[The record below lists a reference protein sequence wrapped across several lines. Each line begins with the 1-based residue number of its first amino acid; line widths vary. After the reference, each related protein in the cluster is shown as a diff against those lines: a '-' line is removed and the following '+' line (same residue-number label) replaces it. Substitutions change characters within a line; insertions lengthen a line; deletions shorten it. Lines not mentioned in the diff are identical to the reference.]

1 MGDWHPFW
9 EMFNLRLLAMTL
21 RNFSIPLI
29 LMLFVAPS
37 SLSSQ
42 TLRSATR
49 IEPIQLTAPMRGEL
63 MISGTFGEPRPNHY
77 HSGMDI
83 KTGGKIGWP
92 VLAVEDGFVSRL
104 KISPGGYGHVIYID
118 HPNGLSSVYAHLDK
132 FEPNLA
138 KFARDLQYQF
148 QSFDIDTLLEAN
160 QFVFKKG
167 QQIAWSGNSGSS
179 AGPHLHFEIRETH
192 SELALN
198 PLNFGFSVKDQTPPT
213 VSHLKLYPISES
225 FYDNKGEIYPL
236 QQKNGQWTAPE
247 MEVPEGFFSIAI
259 RAFDRQDLSPE
270 HKNGIPILRLYED
283 SVLIFERIQDTVE
296 FSLTRYSHALIDYG
310 ERIRSGGDF
319 YLFCQLPGNLE
330 RRPYQTSPSN
340 GRLPIRAGEI
350 KKYKAVL
357 EDFHGNQTEVFFSV
371 KGTTAL
377 TPKWKH
383 DAYPGKA
390 GQLSSGDATFS
401 WEAGSFYDA
410 LSLEISEEK
419 NKDKDKKSHTYS
431 ILLSSL
437 AAIHKP
443 MKIQIKPTQ
452 LQGDLKDKTLLVLE
466 NAKGTKKALLTETLP
481 DGSLVASFNEPGK
494 IYMSI
499 DTAVPKITPLNFQTG
514 NRSFSGKEMK
524 FRISDDLSG
533 IKSYKGYV
541 DGQWVLFEYDAKNA
555 LISYTF
561 DEKCGPGEHEL
572 KLIVTDG
579 KNNIST
585 FTTTF
590 KN

>member
-1 MGDWHPFW
+1 
-9 EMFNLRLLAMTL
+9 MTTRHFFL
-21 RNFSIPLI
+21 VSLWIVLW
-29 LMLFVAPS
+29 ATS

-42 TLRSATR
+42 TLRSALS
-49 IEPIQLTAPMRGEL
+49 IEPIQLMAPMQGEL

-83 KTGGKIGWP
+83 KTGGKTGWP
-92 VLAVEDGFVSRL
+92 VVAVEDGFVSRV
-104 KISPGGYGHVIYID
+104 KVSAGGYGHAIYMD

-132 FEPNLA
+132 FEPSLA
-138 KFARDLQYQF
+138 KFVRELQYQL
-148 QSFDIDTLLEAN
+148 QSFEIDTLLPAN

-198 PLNFGFSVKDQTPPT
+198 PMNFGFSVKDKTPPT
-213 VSHLKLYPISES
+213 VSHLKLYSISES
-225 FYDNKGEIYPL
+225 FYDSKGVIYPL

-270 HKNGIPILRLYED
+270 HKNGIPVLRLYED
-283 SVLIFERIQDTVE
+283 SVLLFRRIQDTVA

-330 RRPYQTSPSN
+330 NRPYQSSPTN
-340 GRLPIRAGEI
+340 GRQRIRAGEI
-350 KKYKAVL
+350 RKYRAVL
-357 EDFHGNQTEVFFSV
+357 EDFHGNQTEVYFTV
-371 KGTTAL
+371 KGTTAVPA
-377 TPKWKH
+377 TRKY
-383 DAYPGKA
+383 DAHPDKA
-390 GQLSSGDATFS
+390 GQLSLGAANVS

-410 LSLEISEEK
+410 LSLEFSEEK
-419 NKDKDKKSHTYS
+419 NIDKDKWSHTYS
-431 ILLSSL
+431 VLLPSL
-437 AAIHKP
+437 AAIHTP
-443 MKIQIKPTQ
+443 VKIQITPT
-452 LQGDLKDKTLLVLE
+452 LLKGDLKEKFLIVLE
-466 NAKGTKKALLTETLP
+466 NAKGTKKALNTELLP
-481 DGSLVASFNEPGK
+481 DGSLLASFNEPGK
-494 IYMSI
+494 IYVSI
-499 DTAVPKITPLNFQTG
+499 DTTAPKIAPLNFQTG
-514 NRSFSGKEMK
+514 SKTFSGKEMR

-533 IKSYKGYV
+533 IKTFRGYI

-555 LISYTF
+555 LISYAF
-561 DEKCGPGEHEL
+561 DEKCPQGEHEL